1 MKINENYIVFP
12 DGTDESANFRGET
25 ITTDSGETMYLA
37 PVRVQTEDD
46 LKTFGVGKEARWTLP
61 FGKSS
66 EKYKVLYFATP
77 SRELAEEF
85 WEKINTQHSQ
95 EYRKRRCMIPG
106 KLKPLIPCPDCNS
119 CAHCPYPEYRDKHEA
134 REISYNDKLNAQKI
148 TPKES
153 PEIRKLELTWMIQG
167 ACRKMD
173 EQNPLFAKAIIL
185 KAYNGYTVPEI
196 AQILHCTEYDV
207 RYYLWRAVEIGK
219 EFKRE
224 YYCRDE

>member
-12 DGTDESANFRGET
+12 DGTDESADFRGET
-25 ITTDSGETMYLA
+25 FTTDSGETMYFA
-37 PVRVQTEDD
+37 PLRVQTDDD

-66 EKYKVLYFATP
+66 VKYKVLYFLTP
-77 SRELAEEF
+77 REE
-85 WEKINTQHSQ
+85 Q
-95 EYRKRRCMIPG
+95 
-106 KLKPLIPCPDCNS
+106 PLIVCPDCNS

-148 TPKES
+148 TPRES

-173 EQNPLFAKAIIL
+173 AQNPLFAKAIIL

-207 RYYLWRAVEIGK
+207 RYYLRRAVQIGK

-224 YYCRDE
+224 YYRRDN

>member
-77 SRELAEEF
+77 SQELAEEF
-85 WEKINTQHSQ
+85 WEKINTQHSKD
-95 EYRKRRCMIPG
+95 YRKRRCLIPG
-106 KLKPLIPCPDCNS
+106 KLKPLIVCPDCNS

-148 TPKES
+148 SPRES
-153 PEIRKLELTWMIQG
+153 PEIRKLELTWTIQE
-167 ACRKMD
+167 ACKRIS
-173 EQNPLFAKAIIL
+173 EINPLFTRAIVL
-185 KAYNGYTVPEI
+185 KEYYNLTVDEI
-196 AQILHCTEYDV
+196 AEELNCSPHMV
-207 RYYLWRAVEIGK
+207 RYYLRRATEIGR
-219 EFKRE
+219 EFRKE
-224 YYCRDE
+224 YYR